1 MRNSTFLLMLL
12 IVFSSTA
19 NAQDKLSLTQ
29 CINIAKSKNI
39 SLQQAQLTLAS
50 GKIQL
55 DQSKTNRLP
64 NLNGS
69 GGHNYNFGRSIDPFT
84 NQFVNQSIQSNSF
97 SLSTNVTLFNGF
109 QLQNTIK
116 QNENNL
122 RVAEKDLEVLN
133 NNISLSVSALYLQ
146 ILLNEEQLKN
156 SLQQKTL
163 TEAQLKR
170 ARQMYEAGNAS
181 RSAVVNL
188 DAQLS
193 NDDMNIVNAKN
204 TIRNAYAQMAALL
217 QITNYEDFT
226 VENPALTIPSNK
238 TPTIEQ
244 IIEKSLL
251 TMPEIERDNLK
262 MKSSL
267 IGLQIAKGAYYPR
280 LSLFGSVNTVYS
292 QSRKER
298 YDVTTNFMTIGVVE
312 STNQNVISPFNSYK
326 LRTTPF
332 GQQLSDNFG
341 QGIGLSLSVPI
352 YNNNR
357 IKNNIALSKI
367 NYQNN
372 QLGLQ
377 NTEQQLKNDIVT
389 AFANYENANAR
400 YTASIKNEEAQKLN
414 FEFTNDRFEA
424 GLLNSVELLNAKNQ
438 WSTAQ
443 INTSQSK
450 YEYVFRKLILDFYQ
464 GNPLSI
470 K

>member
-1 MRNSTFLLMLL
+1 M
-12 IVFSSTA
+12 VFVGTTH
-19 NAQDKLSLTQ
+19 AQEQLSLTQ
-29 CINIAKSKNI
+29 CINIAKAKNI
-39 SLQQAQLTLAS
+39 SLQQAQLSLAS

-64 NLNGS
+64 NLNGNA
-69 GGHNYNFGRSIDPFT
+69 GHNYNFGRSIDPFT
-84 NQFVNQSIQSNSF
+84 NQFVNQSIQSNNF
-97 SLSTNVTLFNGF
+97 SLSSNVTLFNGF

-122 RVAEKDLEVLN
+122 KVAEKDLEVLN
-133 NNISLSVSALYLQ
+133 NNISLSVATLYLQ

-170 ARQMYEAGNAS
+170 ARQMYEAGNIS
-181 RSAVVNL
+181 RSSVVNL
-188 DAQLS
+188 EAQLS
-193 NDDMNIVNAKN
+193 NDDMAIVNAKN
-204 TIRNAYAQMAALL
+204 TIRNGYAQMATLL
-217 QITNYEDFT
+217 QMTNYEDFT
-226 VENPALTIPSNK
+226 IENPVVNVPASP
-238 TPTIEQ
+238 TPTVAQ
-244 IIEKSLL
+244 IIEKSLNV
-251 TMPEIERDNLK
+251 MPEIERDKLQLQ
-262 MKSSL
+262 SSL
-267 IGLQIAKGAYYPR
+267 IGLEIAKGAYYPR
-280 LSLFGSVNTVYS
+280 LVLFGNMNTVYS

-298 YDVTTNFMTIGVVE
+298 YDISTNFVTIGTVE
-312 STNQNVISPFNSYK
+312 GTNQNVISPFNSYK

-332 GQQLSDNFG
+332 GQQLGDNFG

-352 YNNNR
+352 YNNHR
-357 IKNNIALSKI
+357 VKNNIALSKI
-367 NYQNN
+367 DYQNN
-372 QLGLQ
+372 ELILK

-389 AFANYENANAR
+389 AHANYENASAQ

-443 INTSQSK
+443 INASQAK

-464 GNPLSI
+464 GIPLSI

>member
-1 MRNSTFLLMLL
+1 MRNLTFLLLL
-12 IVFSSTA
+12 MIVFSSTA

-39 SLQQAQLTLAS
+39 SLQQAQLSLAS

-133 NNISLSVSALYLQ
+133 NNISLSVATLYLQ

-170 ARQMYEAGNAS
+170 ARQMYEAGNVS

-188 DAQLS
+188 EAQMS

-204 TIRNAYAQMAALL
+204 TIRNAYAQMATLL

-226 VENPALTIPSNK
+226 IENPALTIPSNK

-267 IGLQIAKGAYYPR
+267 IGLEIAKGAYYPR

-312 STNQNVISPFNSYK
+312 STNQNVISPFSSYK

-377 NTEQQLKNDIVT
+377 NTEQQLKNEIVT
-389 AFANYENANAR
+389 AYANYENANAQ
-400 YTASIKNEEAQKLN
+400 YTASLKNEAAQKLN
-414 FEFTNDRFEA
+414 YEFTNDRFEA

-438 WSTAQ
+438 WSNAQ
-443 INTSQSK
+443 INASQAK
-450 YEYVFRKLILDFYQ
+450 FEYVFRKLILDFYQ